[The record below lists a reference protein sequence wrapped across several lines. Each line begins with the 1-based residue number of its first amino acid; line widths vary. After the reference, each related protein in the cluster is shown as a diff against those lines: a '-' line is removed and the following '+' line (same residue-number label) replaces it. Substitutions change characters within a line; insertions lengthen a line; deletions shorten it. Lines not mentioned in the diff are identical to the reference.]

1 MPQDLATELKTLQ
14 SDLKSNKYSFE
25 ELLVKEREFKRNL
38 SSKNVRGLLQQAAD
52 KIYTAK
58 IKDIYDQYVKEFDN
72 FGTLSSERQKSLIDF
87 SYQLGHE
94 NVKNKFPLYY
104 ESITNA
110 INSDDIDIRNYHF
123 RQAGFHQAY
132 NVAQFGNTKTK
143 VHMQTGSRVR
153 DRVSLLGFHVRDVD
167 FMMED

>member
-1 MPQDLATELKTLQ
+1 M
-14 SDLKSNKYSFE
+14 
-25 ELLVKEREFKRNL
+25 
-38 SSKNVRGLLQQAAD
+38 RGLLQESAD

-58 IKDIYDQYVKEFDN
+58 IKDIYDQYVRELPN
-72 FGTLSSERQKSLIDF
+72 FTTLSSERQKALIDF

-94 NVKNKFPLYY
+94 NVMRPKSQGGKFPLYY
-104 ESITNA
+104 ESVVNA

-153 DRVSLLGFHVRDVD
+153 DRVSLLGYHVRDVD